1 MIFSKAYNEA
11 SKIGATGIYRMGN
24 LKRYIQVPNLL
35 EVDDFEDSNSIFSK
49 LEVDLHYFRT
59 EDKIKTKILPSYTD
73 LLADDWTILTL

>member
-35 EVDDFEDSNSIFSK
+35 EVDDFEDSNSIFLSLK
-49 LEVDLHYFRT
+49 LIY
-59 EDKIKTKILPSYTD
+59 
-73 LLADDWTILTL
+73 TILEQKTRLKQKSYRLIQTY